1 MRQRHWFVGIM
12 VGLVVAGCSDSGKE
26 ATQLLACSG
35 EGSGCAGNLMCVE
48 GFCRR
53 LVAPGGSCLSSDAWC
68 SQGSCVDGVCTSS
81 GEPVSCDAS
90 DACSSGFVCVNGS
103 CLKQALPGESC
114 GPSSVCV
121 RGECTDGTC
130 LVTVGPG
137 QACTSSKACP
147 QTYECEHN
155 ACLKPVNGGGDCR
168 SSLTYCISGT
178 CVDGKCVSDNP
189 DDNELKGQDTDGDT
203 IVDYW
208 DRCDIDTD
216 GDTTPDCEDL
226 DSDNDTI
233 PDSRENYEGFG
244 FEPTDSNGDG
254 IYDFISLD
262 SDGNGIPDA
271 QEGRRA
277 VLDDNGEPVLDAVTG
292 EPMFEYVDTDGDTI
306 LDSSSP
312 DNDGDGLEDTLEIYG
327 LVHPRYEDYALPPVG
342 ADCNGDTI
350 PDDAGTLEKP
360 FDCDG
365 DTVPDYLSTDSD
377 GDTVEDMWE
386 FRSDSD
392 GDGYYDR
399 YEQDSDNDGLTDSQ
413 ERGDGDMPA
422 RMDGA
427 LKFNF
432 QSADIDGDGL
442 IDGLEVDC
450 GELGLSMYT
459 ADTDGDGALDASE
472 YAAAVYVGRNPAD
485 FICNAELDVKSVFD
499 FYFELPYG
507 GSEQR
512 DNLEFKPA
520 VSKLD
525 VVFNVDTTNSMGDEV
540 GNLKSR
546 IRDTIVPQI
555 RDRVEDSAFGVSR
568 FDDFPTR
575 GTPGSAY
582 DYLPGYALKYGYGR
596 AIDDEGKVTHDTPFE
611 LLGAPLTVPRDDAD
625 ALAAVEANI
634 NKLSLHNGGDLPES
648 GYESLY
654 QLVMADDRTR
664 PQTSWYA
671 YQNYSGFTSGTLP
684 YVTPGA
690 DRWGG
695 GMFRRSSLPVV
706 VHITDT
712 TSHDSKAQPYD
723 PTTVENAHYSDDVHD
738 AYIAKGAR
746 IISIYTKS
754 ASQLPQLIETSSATR
769 SLVPVC
775 AFRQSDLTWR
785 CGEDKCCTVE
795 GTGVDPVSD
804 ESGTKQCVL
813 SYAVMTATNLSTS
826 LIDGVDAIV
835 KYATYDVAAVVRGE
849 PIEGSSHDTSCFIK
863 RVEALAD
870 GYVAPPQEPE
880 TSCNPVAQPAEFEH
894 VGYHNGYSNFAPGTS
909 SSTRPGASLNFA
921 VVAENDICV
930 KPKSEAQVFKAYID
944 VIDPTTQMVFGTHQ
958 VSIIVPGEKSS
969 GVN

>member
-312 DNDGDGLEDTLEIYG
+312 DNQ
-327 LVHPRYEDYALPPVG
+327 VR
-342 ADCNGDTI
+342 
-350 PDDAGTLEKP
+350 
-360 FDCDG
+360 
-365 DTVPDYLSTDSD
+365 
-377 GDTVEDMWE
+377 
-386 FRSDSD
+386 
-392 GDGYYDR
+392 
-399 YEQDSDNDGLTDSQ
+399 
-413 ERGDGDMPA
+413 
-422 RMDGA
+422 
-427 LKFNF
+427 
-432 QSADIDGDGL
+432 
-442 IDGLEVDC
+442 
-450 GELGLSMYT
+450 
-459 ADTDGDGALDASE
+459 
-472 YAAAVYVGRNPAD
+472 
-485 FICNAELDVKSVFD
+485 AEC
-499 FYFELPYG
+499 
-507 GSEQR
+507 
-512 DNLEFKPA
+512 
-520 VSKLD
+520 
-525 VVFNVDTTNSMGDEV
+525 
-540 GNLKSR
+540 
-546 IRDTIVPQI
+546 
-555 RDRVEDSAFGVSR
+555 
-568 FDDFPTR
+568 
-575 GTPGSAY
+575 
-582 DYLPGYALKYGYGR
+582 
-596 AIDDEGKVTHDTPFE
+596 
-611 LLGAPLTVPRDDAD
+611 
-625 ALAAVEANI
+625 
-634 NKLSLHNGGDLPES
+634 
-648 GYESLY
+648 
-654 QLVMADDRTR
+654 R
-664 PQTSWYA
+664 P
-671 YQNYSGFTSGTLP
+671 
-684 YVTPGA
+684 
-690 DRWGG
+690 
-695 GMFRRSSLPVV
+695 
-706 VHITDT
+706 I
-712 TSHDSKAQPYD
+712 
-723 PTTVENAHYSDDVHD
+723 
-738 AYIAKGAR
+738 
-746 IISIYTKS
+746 
-754 ASQLPQLIETSSATR
+754 
-769 SLVPVC
+769 
-775 AFRQSDLTWR
+775 
-785 CGEDKCCTVE
+785 
-795 GTGVDPVSD
+795 
-804 ESGTKQCVL
+804 
-813 SYAVMTATNLSTS
+813 
-826 LIDGVDAIV
+826 
-835 KYATYDVAAVVRGE
+835 
-849 PIEGSSHDTSCFIK
+849 CFI
-863 RVEALAD
+863 
-870 GYVAPPQEPE
+870 
-880 TSCNPVAQPAEFEH
+880 
-894 VGYHNGYSNFAPGTS
+894 
-909 SSTRPGASLNFA
+909 
-921 VVAENDICV
+921 
-930 KPKSEAQVFKAYID
+930 
-944 VIDPTTQMVFGTHQ
+944 
-958 VSIIVPGEKSS
+958 
-969 GVN
+969 